1 MASLTTHILDT
12 ANGAPAADVTL
23 QIVKINGEKR
33 TTLRTLKT
41 NLDGRTDS
49 PVLTGDQLIPG
60 VYEMVFNVGD
70 YFRNRATNPDSSMF
84 LDLIPVRFTIT
95 SEDDHYHVPLLVTPW
110 SYSTYRGS

>member
-41 NLDGRTDS
+41 NSDGRTDS
-49 PVLTGDQLIPG
+49 PVLTGDQLIP
-60 VYEMVFNVGD
+60 E
-70 YFRNRATNPDSSMF
+70 
-84 LDLIPVRFTIT
+84 LIG
-95 SEDDHYHVPLLVTPW
+95 PL
-110 SYSTYRGS
+110 